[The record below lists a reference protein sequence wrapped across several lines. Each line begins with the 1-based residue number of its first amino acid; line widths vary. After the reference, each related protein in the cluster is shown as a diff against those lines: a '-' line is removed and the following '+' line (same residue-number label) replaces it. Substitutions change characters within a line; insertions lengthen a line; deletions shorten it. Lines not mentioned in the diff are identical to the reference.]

1 MKANQEVI
9 IATETI
15 DEGREALNQHLIKD
29 IMDAGHGSK
38 LTLASCFRTRWNMH
52 ESSQAFALLGNGAID
67 IAKRFY
73 TQEYDEDGNHRD
85 YNLWSFCNSNSIRT
99 SGGSCLFDYGDNR
112 VFTYVGNRAGHGNP
126 HGFASRWSGQWIIH
140 GKKGDLFRQGGRLTL
155 FKKGFS
161 VRDVYLKDL
170 DEKLITDEIPQIKI
184 FHQLIKKNKKMKKF
198 EENSINTWILL
209 EACNESARIKK
220 RISLKEFKKKL
231 LNS

>member
-52 ESSQAFALLGNGAID
+52 ETSQAFALLGNGAVD

-85 YNLWSFCNSNSIRT
+85 YNL
-99 SGGSCLFDYGDNR
+99 R
-112 VFTYVGNRAGHGNP
+112 VSESWGLIY
-126 HGFASRWSGQWIIH
+126 
-140 GKKGDLFRQGGRLTL
+140 KKGDKTGMHHHFPSLWSYVYCVKASSECSPLVFPTVEDY
-155 FKKGFS
+155 S
-161 VRDVYLKDL
+161 VKPEEGQIIVFPGYLYHEVPEQTCDYERIMVAGNIMWDDWKD
-170 DEKLITDEIPQIKI
+170 
-184 FHQLIKKNKKMKKF
+184 
-198 EENSINTWILL
+198 
-209 EACNESARIKK
+209 
-220 RISLKEFKKKL
+220 
-231 LNS
+231 